1 MVLLV
6 FLGLPAAFVGV
17 TAAFYALA
25 ALGERALLKWFGVPG
40 GGGAVN
46 SVTLMVLMLMVFAGL
61 LTLAERKWS
70 GAMQDRIGPNRAN
83 IGSFR
88 WGGLPHFLAD
98 ALKMI
103 FKEDFTPERAS
114 KFLFS
119 VAPALVFVP
128 AMLLFAVVP
137 VAPPIYTS
145 LHGLLAEPVTVALQV
160 AAPDFGV
167 LFVFAFASLAVY
179 GTTIAGWASNNKLAL
194 LGAVRASS
202 QMIGY
207 EVALGLSLVG
217 MMLTFSTV
225 RLDAMSALQ
234 GTWLWGG
241 TGAFD
246 VGLPAWG
253 IFLQPIG
260 FLLFFAAAFAETKR
274 APFDMPEGESE
285 IVGYFVEYSG
295 LKFGLFMI
303 SEFVEVVVLSGVITA
318 IFLGGYHLPFG
329 ERWLQMH
336 IGPNWLATLQGAT
349 FWVKVLIMCWLQL
362 TVRWTFPRF
371 RYDQVQK
378 LCWKMLLPL
387 GLANIFVSGALVLLD
402 RGDLRLLALA
412 GILEIVVMV
421 AVIAVKPKPAA
432 VPQVAEAAAHGHAA
446 GH

>member
-1 MVLLV
+1 MVILV
-6 FLGLPAAFVGV
+6 FLGLPAAFVGA
-17 TAAFYALA
+17 TATFYALA
-25 ALGERALLKWFGVPG
+25 ALLESVFH
-40 GGGAVN
+40 GGAGVMN
-46 SVTLMVLMLMVFAGL
+46 SLTLMVLMLMVFAGL

-83 IGSFR
+83 IGPFR

-103 FKEDFTPERAS
+103 FKEDFSPERAS
-114 KFLFS
+114 KFLFHI
-119 VAPALVFVP
+119 APALVFVP
-128 AMLLFAVVP
+128 AVLLFAVVP
-137 VAPPIYTS
+137 VAPPITTD
-145 LHGLLAEPVTVALQV
+145 LHGLLKTPVTVALQV

-167 LFVFAFASLAVY
+167 LFIFAFASLAVY

-217 MMLTFSTV
+217 TMLAFSTV
-225 RLDAMSALQ
+225 RLDSMSSLQ
-234 GTWLWGG
+234 GSWLWGG
-241 TGAFD
+241 RGAFD
-246 VGLPAWG
+246 IGLPAWG
-253 IFLQPIG
+253 IFLQPVG

-329 ERWLQMH
+329 ERWLESQ
-336 IGPNWLATLQGAT
+336 IGPFWLAAVQGAS
-349 FWVKVLIMCWLQL
+349 FWFKVLVMCWLQL

-387 GLANIFVSGALVLLD
+387 GLANVFVSGALVLLD
-402 RGDLRLLALA
+402 KGDLKLLAIA
-412 GILEIVVMV
+412 GLIEIAAMV
-421 AVIAVKPKPAA
+421 ALVAIKPKGATETAQPE
-432 VPQVAEAAAHGHAA
+432 PAAHGHAT

>member
-1 MVLLV
+1 MRLRWGMVLLV
-6 FLGLPAAFVGV
+6 FFGLPATFVV
-17 TAAFYALA
+17 LTAAFYALA
-25 ALGERALLKWFGVPG
+25 ALFESWFK
-40 GGGAVN
+40 GGAGAIN

-83 IGSFR
+83 IGPFR

-114 KFLFS
+114 RFLFS
-119 VAPALVFVP
+119 IAPALVFVP
-128 AMLLFAVVP
+128 AMLLFVVVP

-145 LHGLLAEPVTVALQV
+145 LWGFLETPVTVALQV
-160 AAPDFGV
+160 ASPDFGV

-217 MMLTFSTV
+217 SMLAFSTV
-225 RLDAMSALQ
+225 KLETMSALQ
-234 GTWLWGG
+234 GQWLWGG
-241 TGAFD
+241 RGLFD

-253 IFLQPIG
+253 IFLQPVG

-295 LKFGLFMI
+295 LRFGLFMI

-329 ERWLQMH
+329 ERWLRMEL
-336 IGPNWLATLQGAT
+336 GPNWLAALQGAS
-349 FWVKVLIMCWLQL
+349 FWLKVLVMCWLQL

-371 RYDQVQK
+371 RYDQIQK
-378 LCWKMLLPL
+378 LCWRMLLPL
-387 GLANIFVSGALVLLD
+387 GLANVFVSGALVLLD
-402 RGDLRLLALA
+402 DGKLQLLAVA
-412 GILEIVVMV
+412 GLVEIAVMV
-421 AVIAVKPKPAA
+421 ALVAAKPKPAA
-432 VPQVAEAAAHGHAA
+432 EPQPEAAAHGH
-446 GH
+446 